1 MYRSLFN
8 RLDRYGDRRQRRRWP
23 RSRAGGCLLWIV
35 LLIVILIVLSVL
47 FGGFQKGTK
56 AGSLA
61 PLTHSRTSAPIGAGP
76 TALIN
81 HRGQLLPLLG

>member
-1 MYRSLFN
+1 MYRSLFS
-8 RLDRYGDRRQRRRWP
+8 RPDRYGDRRQRRRWP

-56 AGSLA
+56 AASLG
-61 PLTHSRTSAPIGAGP
+61 PFHDHGQFGANNAQNWP
-76 TALIN
+76 
-81 HRGQLLPLLG
+81 

>member
-1 MYRSLFN
+1 
-8 RLDRYGDRRQRRRWP
+8 
-23 RSRAGGCLLWIV
+23 V

-61 PLTHSRTSAPIGAGP
+61 PLTHSRTSAPIADGP
-76 TALIN
+76 MGLIN
-81 HRGQLLPLLG
+81 HRGQLLPLFG

>member
-56 AGSLA
+56 ANGLDRLCTSPASCLTTPP
-61 PLTHSRTSAPIGAGP
+61 PLPGGGP
-76 TALIN
+76 N
-81 HRGQLLPLLG
+81 S